1 MKAKTQIIVVGA
13 ATAAALLV
21 PAVASAAPKADP
33 NFSIT
38 VDCPGT
44 IYDGPV
50 QQARG
55 DGQWTP
61 AFVDHTTLIP
71 VSFGPF
77 TGTFTSPDGTF
88 SFTDPPVVQNAN
100 KGGSND
106 RMECSYSIVGTE
118 DGGTFQGTGSVVVA
132 VVGKR

>member
-1 MKAKTQIIVVGA
+1 MKTNTRILVISA
-13 ATAAALLV
+13 ATAAAMLV
-21 PAVASAAPKADP
+21 PTAASAAPKADP
-33 NFSIT
+33 NLSIT

-44 IYDGPV
+44 TYDGPV
-50 QQARG
+50 LSPRG

-61 AFVDHTTLIP
+61 AFVGHTTFIP
-71 VSFGPF
+71 VSFGSF

-106 RMECSYSIVGTE
+106 RMECSYSILGTE